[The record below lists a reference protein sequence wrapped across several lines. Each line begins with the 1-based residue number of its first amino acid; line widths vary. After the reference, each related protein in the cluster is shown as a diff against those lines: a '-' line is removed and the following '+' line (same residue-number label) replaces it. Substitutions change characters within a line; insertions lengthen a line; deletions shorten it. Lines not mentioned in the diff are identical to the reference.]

1 MAWSCWPP
9 RPAPPWPPSS
19 PACRSRPR
27 PCRPGSNKARPS
39 ASGGCNWARPNRPP
53 PRRASVWPRP
63 DRPRLMPHPA
73 CAAWPTASRPRPCNR
88 CSSRPCRPRPRCR
101 PACRPWPTC
110 RPSTSTPARK
120 SCRPIAWPWPWPSA
134 RPGRRNSNGRCCRP
148 SSTAPISSVPPTPA
162 MPAGAMPWA
171 CGARAWP
178 NRPDARPNWP
188 PSNTRP
194 GSRPTSR
201 PPCNSRPRRCSR
213 RWPGR
218 NRPSPK
224 PMPPCRPPRPA
235 CSSAWPGAAWRSG
248 ASTGRLPRAAMPSG
262 RACRP
267 KPSACASWRPR
278 PPASSAANSK
288 ACKATAADK
297 QQLLAQEQRIQ
308 SLESHRQHLQPGEA
322 CPLCGSPD
330 HPAVAAY
337 QALDVSATQAA
348 LQAAEQ
354 ALDQVRAEGEA
365 AREALAST
373 QASLNAWVQEQQGTQ
388 AEAEQARADW
398 QQACEA
404 LGLEPQ
410 ARPDWAAAD
419 ALAQAVDHA
428 GQDVAAALHTLQ
440 QAEAAEAVLQA
451 AQQRAHTQ
459 AQAQQAA
466 QAQLAL
472 LNQSL
477 QAAAQ
482 SQAALAAAVQQH
494 SEALAHHREALAATL
509 AEDGFELPE
518 PAQAEAWL
526 QARSAEWQQWQHNQA
541 RRQALA
547 TELSRQQALCE
558 AAQAEQARWAE
569 RWQAL
574 QPELPEPQGGL
585 FDAPADAS
593 PMGVP
598 EPAPSLATMGAEVD
612 RLSRERAAVQGRLT
626 QLQQALAEQQA
637 SLARAEATWQAAL
650 RASPFA
656 DAQAYAE
663 ALLPAA
669 EREHLQALQARLAQA
684 LHQAQ
689 AVHEAALQQHGA
701 LLAQA
706 LSEASLAEL
715 DASLA
720 EQSLQLD
727 ELRQQVG
734 AQQALLRDDDQRRQ
748 SQQALLQHLD
758 AQAAE
763 SELWQRLDGLIG
775 SAKGDKFRRFA
786 QGLTLDHLL
795 HLANRQLQRLHGRYQ
810 LRRKGTG
817 ELELDVVDTWQG
829 DTARDTRTL
838 SGGESFL
845 VSLALALAL
854 SDLVSHKTSIDSL
867 FLDEG
872 FGTLDADTLEVALS
886 ALDTLN
892 ASGKMIG
899 VISHVEG
906 LKDRISAQI
915 RVEKGGGVGHSRLRV

>member
-162 MPAGAMPWA
+162 MPAGAL
-171 CGARAWP
+171 ARAQQAQSEA
-178 NRPDARPNWP
+178 DAAVQAAQAGVQQRLAGRSLAQWREHWQAAQGRHAQWQGLQTQAQRLRELAATA
-188 PSNTRP
+188 TRQL
-194 GSRPTSR
+194 SRQQQ
-201 PPCNSRPRRCSR
+201 
-213 RWPGR
+213 GLQLQ
-218 NRPSPK
+218 
-224 PMPPCRPPRPA
+224 A
-235 CSSAWPGAAWRSG
+235 QQ
-248 ASTGRLPRAAMPSG
+248 ASVREGLLARY
-262 RACRP
+262 
-267 KPSACASWRPR
+267 
-278 PPASSAANSK
+278 K
-288 ACKATAADK
+288 ALKATVADK

-451 AQQRAHTQ
+451 A
-459 AQAQQAA
+459 
-466 QAQLAL
+466 
-472 LNQSL
+472 
-477 QAAAQ
+477 
-482 SQAALAAAVQQH
+482 
-494 SEALAHHREALAATL
+494 
-509 AEDGFELPE
+509 
-518 PAQAEAWL
+518 
-526 QARSAEWQQWQHNQA
+526 
-541 RRQALA
+541 
-547 TELSRQQALCE
+547 
-558 AAQAEQARWAE
+558 
-569 RWQAL
+569 
-574 QPELPEPQGGL
+574 
-585 FDAPADAS
+585 
-593 PMGVP
+593 
-598 EPAPSLATMGAEVD
+598 
-612 RLSRERAAVQGRLT
+612 
-626 QLQQALAEQQA
+626 
-637 SLARAEATWQAAL
+637 
-650 RASPFA
+650 
-656 DAQAYAE
+656 
-663 ALLPAA
+663 
-669 EREHLQALQARLAQA
+669 
-684 LHQAQ
+684 
-689 AVHEAALQQHGA
+689 
-701 LLAQA
+701 
-706 LSEASLAEL
+706 
-715 DASLA
+715 
-720 EQSLQLD
+720 
-727 ELRQQVG
+727 
-734 AQQALLRDDDQRRQ
+734 
-748 SQQALLQHLD
+748 
-758 AQAAE
+758 
-763 SELWQRLDGLIG
+763 
-775 SAKGDKFRRFA
+775 
-786 QGLTLDHLL
+786 
-795 HLANRQLQRLHGRYQ
+795 
-810 LRRKGTG
+810 
-817 ELELDVVDTWQG
+817 
-829 DTARDTRTL
+829 
-838 SGGESFL
+838 
-845 VSLALALAL
+845 
-854 SDLVSHKTSIDSL
+854 
-867 FLDEG
+867 
-872 FGTLDADTLEVALS
+872 
-886 ALDTLN
+886 
-892 ASGKMIG
+892 
-899 VISHVEG
+899 
-906 LKDRISAQI
+906 
-915 RVEKGGGVGHSRLRV
+915 